1 MTIEITICFCL
12 VNVLIAGFGFFIAG
26 KLDSQKKEL
35 GKLIERNDLAWNL
48 LSIDLEDLGD
58 LVLMYGSSDEDEEFK
73 SRLPCATPDQLVG
86 ALHDKVHTESE
97 SPKRVSKN
105 RIRTVKGE

>member
-12 VNVLIAGFGFFIAG
+12 VNVLIAGFGFFIMD

-35 GKLIERNDLAWNL
+35 GKLRESNDLAWDL
-48 LSIDLEDLGD
+48 LSIELEDLRD
-58 LVLMYGSSDEDEEFK
+58 LVIMQGSSEDKDFE
-73 SRLPCATPDQLVG
+73 SRLPCATPDQLLG
-86 ALHDKVHTESE
+86 ALHDKMHTESD